1 MMRYDSFDEWYQGL
15 YRDRA
20 AVIPAARSY
29 ALLHERAPRSA
40 VLLVHG
46 YAGYPGELVSVA
58 HALYEAGLD
67 CFVPRLPGMGTSGSD
82 FVRTSRFDWLSLVDR
97 AARFLS
103 SNYDSISILGHSMG
117 CLLSV
122 IEATAVKCS
131 SLVLAMPAFRMPA
144 LEDRR
149 LALAAL
155 VRKDIPTK
163 WAPDPR
169 YHLHYEGAPADD
181 LKLGAEYYSHL
192 YPRQLVQLS
201 RLVREAT
208 SARGRLD
215 CPTLI
220 LASRTDAV
228 TDPGAVEDWAGK
240 ARIEWIDGASH
251 FVFYDIDEE
260 AERRAIEESVDF
272 ISSHLG

>member
-58 HALYEAGLD
+58 QALYEAG
-67 CFVPRLPGMGTSGSD
+67 P
-82 FVRTSRFDWLSLVDR
+82 
-97 AARFLS
+97 

-122 IEATAVKCS
+122 IEATVVKCS

-144 LEDRR
+144 LEDSR

-208 SARGRLD
+208 SARERLD
-215 CPTLI
+215 CPALI
-220 LASRTDAV
+220 LASHTDAV

-240 ARIEWIDGASH
+240 ARIEWIEGASH